1 MYHKHQL
8 PCLHCQPH
16 DYIRMVQHMIER
28 CLLFQMSR
36 DDCVKA
42 LAKHAKIE
50 PIITLTG
57 KFGKSCLK
65 RTRGS
70 FKHTSRLI
78 LLGSS
83 TIGPLKAWLLSEE
96 EGIGVNSE
104 QYDHQKRYE

>member
-50 PIITLTG
+50 PIITLTVW
-57 KFGKSCLK
+57 KELLK
-65 RTRGS
+65 ENKGFFQAYFQANSPRQ
-70 FKHTSRLI
+70 FNNW
-78 LLGSS
+78 S
-83 TIGPLKAWLLSEE
+83 TQSMATFRRRRHW
-96 EGIGVNSE
+96 
-104 QYDHQKRYE
+104 R

>member
-57 KFGKSCLK
+57 KV
-65 RTRGS
+65 
-70 FKHTSRLI
+70 
-78 LLGSS
+78 LLLLSLAWS
-83 TIGPLKAWLLSEE
+83 LIGPLKAWLLSEE
-96 EGIGVNSE
+96 EGIGVDSE